1 MCEIQT
7 NVKLSYFNNLFYMC
21 IYLCAFVYSIVINTP
36 ELYKDRYFM
45 WKLMS
50 DVLMD
55 QSCLFRFCFYLYRVV
70 RVSVRHVI
78 AL

>member
-21 IYLCAFVYSIVINTP
+21 IYLCAFVYSIVINNP

-45 WKLMS
+45 WKPMS

-55 QSCLFRFCFYLYRVV
+55 QSCCLLGFVFTCTVLYVFP
-70 RVSVRHVI
+70 
-78 AL
+78 